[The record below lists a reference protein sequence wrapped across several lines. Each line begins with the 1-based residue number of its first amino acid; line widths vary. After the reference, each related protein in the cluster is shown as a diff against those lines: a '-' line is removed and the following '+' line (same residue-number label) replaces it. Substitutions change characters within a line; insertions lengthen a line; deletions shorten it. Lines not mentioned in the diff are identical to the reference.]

1 MSALEVASYLTD
13 STFVTVVVLTV
24 VVFAALDFIHRIGGR
39 P

>member
-24 VVFAALDFIHRIGGR
+24 VLFAVLDFLHRIGGR